1 MKRKPLKGGATKGPQ
16 NQSQGQ
22 LRIIAG
28 RWRGRKL
35 SFPALP
41 GVRPTPDRVRETLF
55 NWLQFQ
61 LDNAQ
66 CLDLFAGSGAL
77 GLEALSRG
85 AANCQFVEAS
95 GPMSQALQG
104 HLKTLDCS
112 QAKIATADCLK
123 WLDQPASQQFDLVML
138 DPPYHKGFAE
148 PICQLLQDKGW
159 LTGKSMIYVEVETEL
174 GQPVVPVGWQL
185 HRQTSAGQVSG
196 WLFNQS

>member
-1 MKRKPLKGGATKGPQ
+1 MKRKPLKGGAAKGAQ

-85 AANCQFVEAS
+85 VANCQFVEAS

-104 HLKTLDCS
+104 HVKTLNCS

-148 PICQLLQDKGW
+148 PTCQLLQDKGW